1 MDLKEKDFEVLP
13 FLDELDG
20 IEKWMI
26 VCMDDFPTKKEAKAF
41 VKSMILKM
49 LRT

>member
-1 MDLKEKDFEVLP
+1 MQLKEKDFETLP

-20 IEKWMI
+20 TEKWL
-26 VCMDDFPTKKEAKAF
+26 VVYMDDFPTKKEAKAF